1 MLSQHTA
8 LANKYESIFRAPQI
22 NSACFKILFLFIMQ
36 AFCDMNNMHP
46 YLRITVSKSNSRT
59 RSNPLIPTR
68 FAICGPSRP
77 CSKTLR
83 PTVPF
88 FFSVTGRVR
97 LPPAHPLGLTS
108 DCARLELL
116 PDYFTLT
123 WPTPPAPPFLLTV
136 GPGRSAT
143 APPARAYPAGLPPPT
158 APDSRGATT
167 PRGLTPERS
176 RSG

>member
-1 MLSQHTA
+1 MLSQHTV
-8 LANKYESIFRAPQI
+8 LANKYKSIFHAPQI

-77 CSKTLR
+77 RSKTLR

-88 FFSVTGRVR
+88 FFGNRPG
-97 LPPAHPLGLTS
+97 PPAPGPPVRTYL
-108 DCARLELL
+108 RLL
-116 PDYFTLT
+116 PAGAPAGLHHPHMTH
-123 WPTPPAPPFLLTV
+123 PPAPPFLLTV
-136 GPGRSAT
+136 GPVRSAA